1 MRVLTVGGGS
11 GGHVTPIV
19 AVLNEL
25 NKQKSID
32 KAWIVTDRSFFA
44 QAQALAANSDV
55 PLDVIAVP
63 AGKLRRYHHFKLID
77 YLFKPSIFM
86 SNFIDVFKIIGGF
99 FKSVYI
105 LFRLKPDVVFM
116 KGGYVCLP
124 VGWAA
129 KVLGYP
135 IVIHDSDARPGLTN
149 RLLAPLAMYIATGFP
164 LENYNYDP
172 NKSVYTGV
180 PIYQSFQLV
189 DADTKLRAKRK
200 MLSEQVITD
209 TPETLVVAFAGSLGS
224 ATINQA
230 FISAARQMSGDRSVQ
245 FYLITGKNKYREAI
259 KQAEGL
265 KNIALKDF
273 VAQGMDELL
282 AAADIV
288 VARGSATG
296 LQELAGL
303 GKAVIAVPARQLS
316 DQHRNVIV
324 FAKADSVVEMTDER
338 LDRGELTA
346 AIRELLGDPAR
357 RQQLAD
363 NLHAFAQPTAASRVA
378 SLLVKS
384 IKS

>member
-1 MRVLTVGGGS
+1 
-11 GGHVTPIV
+11 
-19 AVLNEL
+19 
-25 NKQKSID
+25 
-32 KAWIVTDRSFFA
+32 
-44 QAQALAANSDV
+44 
-55 PLDVIAVP
+55 
-63 AGKLRRYHHFKLID
+63 
-77 YLFKPSIFM
+77 M

-129 KVLGYP
+129 KVLGCP

-346 AIRELLGDPAR
+346 AIRELLSDPAR